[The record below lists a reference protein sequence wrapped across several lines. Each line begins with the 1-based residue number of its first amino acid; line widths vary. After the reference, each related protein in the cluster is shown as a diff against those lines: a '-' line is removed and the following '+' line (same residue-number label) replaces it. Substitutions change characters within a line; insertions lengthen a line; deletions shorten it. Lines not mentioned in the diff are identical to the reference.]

1 MNACFRYG
9 VELVCYVEAFPRP
22 TITWVHRGIQLS
34 TNQKYIVD
42 NGFATIDAFIETS
55 VRIRSLDRR
64 TLGTYSCRATNKLGE
79 TQKEMNVS
87 EAYTPNC
94 AIGLCSDADPLH
106 AGGVGHA
113 SGSILAAAL
122 AASFVVYLSACRLR
136 PNL

>member
-1 MNACFRYG
+1 M
-9 VELVCYVEAFPRP
+9 CYVEAFPRP
-22 TITWVHRGIQLS
+22 TITWVHNGIQLS

-79 TQKEMNVS
+79 TQKEMNVT

-94 AIGLCSDADPLH
+94 AIGLCSESLTDA
-106 AGGVGHA
+106 A
-113 SGSILAAAL
+113 SVRSASCSILAAAL
-122 AASFVVYLSACRLR
+122 AASFLVITQWSSRRWPAPL
-136 PNL
+136 